1 MKLYLTLF
9 LALLSF
15 QSLGEELNRCFYDHV
30 KDAIE
35 LNRERREAYSRETDG
50 ASEKI
55 SKYLIIWEKLILLKA
70 NKYDRNSSQFQN
82 LGIPLMCEDFIDM
95 SETPR
100 LMTRTAQIPKGYL
113 NKYKP
118 RTKKIKKDLK
128 TALKLGYQPFKMVIT
143 NKIEQLKFNKS
154 YDCLLRHLLES
165 LLRTADLAPRYIAVA
180 PKHKK
185 QDLDKLIK
193 KYLRLQ
199 IFGISQAVFIDK
211 KARSLQAEGVPILCN
226 DVPHVPLSDWK

>member
-9 LALLSF
+9 LALISF

-35 LNRERREAYSRETDG
+35 LNRERRGAYSKETNG

-55 SKYLIIWEKLILLKA
+55 SRYLIIWEKLILLKA
-70 NKYDRNSSQFQN
+70 NKYDRKSSQFQN
-82 LGIPLMCEDFIDM
+82 LGIPFMCEDFIDM
-95 SETPR
+95 RETPEII
-100 LMTRTAQIPKGYL
+100 TRTAQIPRGYL
-113 NKYKP
+113 NIYKP
-118 RTKKIKKDLK
+118 KTKIIKKNLK
-128 TALKLGYQPFKMVIT
+128 ASLKIGYKPFKISIVRELE
-143 NKIEQLKFNKS
+143 KLKFNKS

-180 PKHKK
+180 PQGKK
-185 QDLDKLIK
+185 QELDKLIK